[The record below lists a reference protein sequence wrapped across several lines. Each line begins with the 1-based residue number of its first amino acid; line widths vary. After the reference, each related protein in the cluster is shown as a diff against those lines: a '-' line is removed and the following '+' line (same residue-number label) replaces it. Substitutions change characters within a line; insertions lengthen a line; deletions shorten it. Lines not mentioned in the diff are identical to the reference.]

1 MAPWYI
7 SASPA
12 YGQNETP
19 SFAFGGP
26 DWLAQRSRT
35 FLAFPACAVAA
46 EIIRIKQRVRSSGL
60 LHGSSVRGL
69 GLAILE
75 LAPHSGVL
83 GISCRIL
90 FPSLA
95 RRLGLLRIRAT
106 HPCLAKGASYLRLNH
121 LSLPRLSTVSHDGS
135 ALRQRQ
141 LPIS

>member
-1 MAPWYI
+1 MFVLAPWYI

-19 SFAFGGP
+19 SFAFAGP
-26 DWLAQRSRT
+26 DWLAQRSSA

-46 EIIRIKQRVRSSGL
+46 EIIRIKQQVRSSGL

-75 LAPHSGVL
+75 LAPNSGVL

-90 FPSLA
+90 FTSLA
-95 RRLGLLRIRAT
+95 RRLGLLHIRAI
-106 HPCLAKGASYLRLNH
+106 HPCLAMGRRTCA
-121 LSLPRLSTVSHDGS
+121 
-135 ALRQRQ
+135 
-141 LPIS
+141 

>member
-46 EIIRIKQRVRSSGL
+46 EIIRIKQQVRSSVFFTVLAFAVWVSQFWSWRRIAAFWASVVGFFL
-60 LHGSSVRGL
+60 LHSLSVWAYSTFVQPILVWQWGVVLALESFIAVAFIDRFTRWLSS
-69 GLAILE
+69 A
-75 LAPHSGVL
+75 A
-83 GISCRIL
+83 
-90 FPSLA
+90 
-95 RRLGLLRIRAT
+95 
-106 HPCLAKGASYLRLNH
+106 AST
-121 LSLPRLSTVSHDGS
+121 PD
-135 ALRQRQ
+135 
-141 LPIS
+141 